1 MSSEDSSSSMDVN
14 NSVSGSN
21 VQQQSEQQ
29 NSLGGTLFGG
39 VGGGFGNS
47 QVNIPQ
53 TMNTRLEY
61 SWENGFLSV
70 RTMQIK

>member
-29 NSLGGTLFGG
+29 NTLGGTLFGG

-61 SWENGFLSV
+61 SWESVFLS
-70 RTMQIK
+70 